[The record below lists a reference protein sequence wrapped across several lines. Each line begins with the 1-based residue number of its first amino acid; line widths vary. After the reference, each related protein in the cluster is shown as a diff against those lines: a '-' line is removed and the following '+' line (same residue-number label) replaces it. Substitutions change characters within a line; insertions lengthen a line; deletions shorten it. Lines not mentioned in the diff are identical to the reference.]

1 MIHVIRLGTHAEKDY
16 LLRATDWYGE
26 LLINANLLEG
36 TASSTSYFAF
46 DLARRNRP
54 FFVDPVTYAF
64 ALDESYIKSQDVRG
78 EWRFK
83 RTFLSLAKRYGLAD
97 ESSDQIHRL
106 DAQTLSKDDAFR
118 RSFCQS
124 VLRYQHAKIRET
136 LEEDADFIADEI
148 PDMAPAR
155 LIAPYFFLSDHE
167 WISLGA
173 NLVQVSSE
181 IARER
186 FECGVWALI
195 CFDGLLLDQ
204 DDFIDTICDFYADLP
219 CDGFGLWFTN
229 FDEHRATFSQ
239 IAGLARL
246 VRRLK
251 ERKPDAD
258 IIDMYGGYF
267 AALLCPLGISG
278 ISHGVGYGERRD
290 IVPVVGGGLPPA
302 KYYLPPVHDQIH
314 IHDLVPLATSLTVQD
329 FQNQI
334 CQCVICEGLLQT
346 GVQSLLNEFLE
357 TVRRPTP
364 RGGYRDYPSPTVYR
378 LTKFHFMHNRHMEL
392 RDLTEATDLRESAD
406 ALAEAYATFG
416 IALGQ
421 SRLTFLNTWSAALRS
436 L

>member
-16 LLRATDWYGE
+16 LLRATDWYSE
-26 LLINANLLEG
+26 VLINANLLEG
-36 TASSTSYFAF
+36 TASATSFFAF
-46 DLARRNRP
+46 DLAGRNRP

-64 ALDESYIKSQDVRG
+64 ALDEAYMKSKDVRG
-78 EWRFK
+78 QWNFK
-83 RTFLSLAKRYGLAD
+83 RTFLNLAKRYGLTD

-106 DAQTLSKDDAFR
+106 DAQTLSEDDAFR

-124 VLRYQHAKIRET
+124 VLGYQHGKIRET
-136 LEEDADFIADEI
+136 LEEDADFIANEI
-148 PDMAPAR
+148 PEMAPAR
-155 LIAPYFFLSDHE
+155 LIAPYFFLSDSA

-173 NLVQVSSE
+173 DLVRVSSE
-181 IARER
+181 VAREQ

-204 DDFIDTICDFYADLP
+204 EDVIDTICDHYADLP
-219 CDGFGLWFTN
+219 CDGYGLWFTG
-229 FDEHRATFSQ
+229 FDERRATRSQ
-239 IAGLARL
+239 IAGLVRL

-267 AALLCPLGISG
+267 AALLRPVGISG

-314 IHDLVPLATSLTVQD
+314 IHDLVPLAVNLSVQD

-334 CQCVICEGLLQT
+334 CRCVICQGLLQT
-346 GVQSLLNEFLE
+346 DVQSLLDQFLE
-357 TVRRPTP
+357 TVRRPT
-364 RGGYRDYPSPTVYR
+364 RGGYRDYPSSTVYR

-392 RDLTEATDLRESAD
+392 RDLAEATDLQELAD
-406 ALAEAYATFG
+406 ALVAAKATFG
-416 IALGQ
+416 TALGHSQ
-421 SRLTFLNTWSAALRS
+421 LTFLSTWSAALRA